1 MLLTVSF
8 KSSISPWTST
18 LTCLLRSPSATALVT
33 SEMERT
39 WLVRLEAIFCRSSRT
54 RRVRRVNE
62 TSKLTLTFLV
72 KSAQVPCT
80 PSTLAWPPS
89 IPWVP
94 TSKATRV
101 TSEAKAESWS
111 TMELTVPFD
120 RGDKEKMKEE
130 GRGTYS

>member
-1 MLLTVSF
+1 M
-8 KSSISPWTST
+8 
-18 LTCLLRSPSATALVT
+18 
-33 SEMERT
+33 
-39 WLVRLEAIFCRSSRT
+39 
-54 RRVRRVNE
+54 
-62 TSKLTLTFLV
+62 LTFLV

-89 IPWVP
+89 IPWAL

-120 RGDKEKMKEE
+120 RGDKVFWVRSFQATAVVTIAIEQ
-130 GRGTYS
+130 T